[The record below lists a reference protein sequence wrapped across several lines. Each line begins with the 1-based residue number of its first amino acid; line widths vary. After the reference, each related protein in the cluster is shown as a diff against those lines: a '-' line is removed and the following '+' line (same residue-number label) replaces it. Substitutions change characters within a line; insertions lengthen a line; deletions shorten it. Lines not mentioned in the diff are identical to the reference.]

1 MTLQTLYDTKQIT
14 RTDFLAGKLY
24 YQIRRRVLRSKS
36 IQNTLHESSTH
47 KLLRTKGQTI
57 DPYQSAELE
66 NFWDRLED
74 YFKFDQQKPLAILDF
89 ITGLQESKVHM
100 TVRSIKTALKQ
111 MNKILKHTDIINIM
125 RTVMLFIYVL
135 I

>member
-1 MTLQTLYDTKQIT
+1 MTLQTLYETKQIT

-47 KLLRTKGQTI
+47 KLLKTKGHTI

-74 YFKFDQQKPLAILDF
+74 YFKFDPHKPLTILDF
-89 ITGLQESKVHM
+89 ITGLRESKC
-100 TVRSIKTALKQ
+100 I
-111 MNKILKHTDIINIM
+111 
-125 RTVMLFIYVL
+125 
-135 I
+135 

>member
-1 MTLQTLYDTKQIT
+1 MMTLQTLYETKQIT

-47 KLLRTKGQTI
+47 KLLKTKGHTI

-74 YFKFDQQKPLAILDF
+74 YFKFDPHKPLTILDF
-89 ITGLQESKVHM
+89 ITGLRESKMHISVH
-100 TVRSIKTALKQ
+100 SIKTALKQ
-111 MNKILKHTDIINIM
+111 INKILKHTDIINIM
-125 RTVMLFIYVL
+125 R
-135 I
+135 